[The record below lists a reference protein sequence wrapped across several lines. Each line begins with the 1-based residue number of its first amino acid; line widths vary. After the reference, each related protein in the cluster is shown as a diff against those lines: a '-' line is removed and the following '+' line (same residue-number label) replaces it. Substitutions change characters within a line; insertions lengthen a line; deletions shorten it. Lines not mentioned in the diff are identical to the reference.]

1 MGRLNKSEIPG
12 YEYRSPGQT
21 NAKDVTPNLREDVV
35 ASQKADYRRLLRGL
49 DTAET
54 RPQNRKQVQ
63 EAGGRAIART
73 AGRANAGAAAFE
85 AGQAIGDEIEKRTG
99 VGKKFVEKSGLG
111 DLAAKAGAS
120 GPRVKLS
127 QEAQDQIDDED
138 TNKLL
143 RNFKDP
149 DVSQQGSE
157 YKRGGKVSSASSR
170 ADGIASRGKTR
181 GTMVMCGG
189 GMTRG
194 RK

>member
-1 MGRLNKSEIPG
+1 MGRLNKPAKDN
-12 YEYRSPGQT
+12 YQYRSPGQT
-21 NAKDVTPNLREDVV
+21 NARDLAPNLREDVV
-35 ASQKADYRRLLRGL
+35 ASQRADNARIARGM

-54 RPQNRKQVQ
+54 RPQNRMQVQ

-111 DLAAKAGAS
+111 DLAAKVGAS

-127 QEAQDQIDDED
+127 QEAQDRLDDED
-138 TNKLL
+138 TDKIL

-157 YKRGGKVSSASSR
+157 YKRGGKVKKMASGGSTSMSKASSR
-170 ADGIASRGKTR
+170 ADGCCVKGKTR
-181 GTMVMCGG
+181 G
-189 GMTRG
+189 
-194 RK
+194 KYL

>member
-21 NAKDVTPNLREDVV
+21 NARDLTPNLREDVV
-35 ASQKADYRRLLRGL
+35 ASQKADAKRIARGM
-49 DTAET
+49 DTSET

-63 EAGGRAIART
+63 EAAGRGIARS
-73 AGRANAGAAAFE
+73 AGRAALLQGSFD

-99 VGKKFVEKSGLG
+99 AGKKFVEKSGLG
-111 DLAAKAGAS
+111 DLAAKVGAS
-120 GPRVKLS
+120 GSRVKLS
-127 QEAQDQIDDED
+127 QEAQDRIDDED
-138 TNKLL
+138 TDKLL

-181 GTMVMCGG
+181 GTMIMCGG
-189 GMTRG
+189 GMA